1 MTLPRSG
8 SCPSTGLNHDCLYV
22 WVTAFFVQKWL
33 RSYGR
38 FRSRLRNVPTPW
50 HMHAMFKTR
59 AEPRTKYYNCAP
71 QRRTGARFDK
81 PKLLSAVLTPIW
93 ADVG

>member
-1 MTLPRSG
+1 MGFVREWLLSFKICFGQDCATLRHPGTRPL
-8 SCPSTGLNHDCLYV
+8 CT
-22 WVTAFFVQKWL
+22 
-33 RSYGR
+33 R
-38 FRSRLRNVPTPW
+38 F
-50 HMHAMFKTR
+50 KQTR
-59 AEPRTKYYNCAP
+59 AEPRAKYYNCAP